1 MKQLVI
7 KDIRLLKIIN
17 LVILCGGILFGYIGM
32 SIDHVYK
39 SKLVYG
45 FAMFIMVYM
54 VSMFSTQYDVKGKTD
69 MMLNSFPVDRYDIVK
84 SKYISMGLY
93 ILFITGV
100 VFLSSNISRI
110 IFNTTIAGN
119 PATIWDVLFIFGLS
133 LVFFSIYLPFHYYN
147 VGKAQAFNQIFYII
161 LILLPNVIRRFG
173 KKVENTEIFQGIIN
187 MDWKIVILM
196 FVGVGVIMYLI
207 SLQISKNI
215 YKGKEF

>member
-7 KDIRLLKIIN
+7 KDMRLLKIIN
-17 LVILCGGILFGYIGM
+17 LVILCGGILFGYIGV
-32 SIDHVYK
+32 SIDHIYK

-45 FAMFIMVYM
+45 FAMFIMVYI

-110 IFNTTIAGN
+110 IFSTTISGN
-119 PATIWDVLFIFGLS
+119 PATIWDVLFIIGLS

-147 VGKAQAFNQIFYII
+147 VGKAQAFNQIFYIL
-161 LILLPNVIRRFG
+161 LIILPNVISKFS
-173 KKVENTEIFQGIIN
+173 KKIENTEIFQGIIN

-196 FVGVGVIMYLI
+196 FVSIGAIMYLI

>member
-7 KDIRLLKIIN
+7 KDIRLLRFIN
-17 LVILCGGILFGYIGM
+17 LFILCGGLFFGYVGV

-45 FAMFIMVYM
+45 FAMFIMVYV
-54 VSMFSTQYDVKGKTD
+54 VSMFSTQYDVKGKAD

-93 ILFITGV
+93 ILFITGI
-100 VFLSSNISRI
+100 VFLSSNISKI
-110 IFNTTIAGN
+110 IFSTTTVGN
-119 PATIWDVLFIFGLS
+119 PATIWDVLFILGLS
-133 LVFFSIYLPFHYYN
+133 LIFFSIYLPFHYYN

-161 LILLPNVIRRFG
+161 LILLPNIISRFG
-173 KKVENTEIFQGIIN
+173 RKFENAEIFQNIIN
-187 MDWKIVILM
+187 MDWKILILL
-196 FVGVGVIMYLI
+196 FAGVGIIMYLI
-207 SLQISKNI
+207 SLQISKGI

>member
-7 KDIRLLKIIN
+7 KDMRLLKIIN
-17 LVILCGGILFGYIGM
+17 LVILCGGILFGYIGV

-147 VGKAQAFNQIFYII
+147 VGKAQVFNQIFYII
-161 LILLPNVIRRFG
+161 LILLPNIISRFG
-173 KKVENTEIFQGIIN
+173 NKIGSTEIFQGIIN
-187 MDWKIVILM
+187 MDWEIVILM
-196 FVGVGVIMYLI
+196 FVGVGIIMYLI